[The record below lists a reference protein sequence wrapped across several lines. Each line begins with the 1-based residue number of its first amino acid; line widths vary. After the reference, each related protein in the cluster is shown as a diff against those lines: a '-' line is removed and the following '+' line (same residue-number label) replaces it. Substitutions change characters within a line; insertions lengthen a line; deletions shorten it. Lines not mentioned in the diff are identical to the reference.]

1 MRALL
6 FLAACY
12 AAQGAGAATA
22 SGRHWRIS
30 LERIECEAVES
41 MVTIGMRVDYR
52 GPKGPVEA
60 PVSQLLDA
68 QGRTHLPRSLVWKSG
83 SRQLAELVSAGG
95 VRNIQSE
102 NTAGIEL
109 KFVLRDAPGDLML
122 EFGDIRAFPLTRKR
136 SEGCRGLL
144 KPDQIAAPRAAR
156 AARAKTTKPDIQ
168 VYRSAFP
175 CTAQG
180 SARMFRAEHPP
191 YVPRQLLV
199 LGRGYLPGA
208 RQIELPMGKAPAQS
222 YVYDG
227 PDDRGSIEDA
237 ALRAAM
243 ADFPEYATAKHFA
256 FNWGPQQSHS
266 GNLVYAIG
274 LYDVRPC
281 P

>member
-12 AAQGAGAATA
+12 AAQGEAAAIA
-22 SGRHWRIS
+22 SGKHWRIS
-30 LERIECEAVES
+30 LERIECEAGES
-41 MVTIGMRVDYR
+41 LVTIGMRVDYR

-60 PVSQLLDA
+60 PVSRLVDA
-68 QGRTHLPRSLVWKSG
+68 QGRAHLPRSLVWTSG

-95 VRNIQSE
+95 LRNIQSE

-109 KFVLRDAPGDLML
+109 KFVLRDASGELVL

-144 KPDQIAAPRAAR
+144 EPDQVPAPRAAR
-156 AARAKTTKPDIQ
+156 AARAKTTKPAVQ

-180 SARMFRAEHPP
+180 AVQMFRAEHPP

-199 LGRGYLPGA
+199 LGRGYLPSA
-208 RQIELPMGKAPAQS
+208 RQIELPMGKAAAQS

-227 PDDRGSIEDA
+227 ADDRGSIEDA
-237 ALRAAM
+237 ALRTAM

-256 FNWGPQQSHS
+256 FNWGPQQSQS

-274 LYDVRPC
+274 FYDIRAC